1 VAVEK
6 DKWIATEWVAIRHL
20 LGARDELSTW
30 LCGTSIRDAGNFL
43 LGDPCCDRI
52 VFNPPPFEEVCHKD
66 EPTGLRAKY
75 LIEVAKVSSRLSTG
89 DVLIL
94 VLAGH
99 GDKNGVFMIGD
110 EKADCEL
117 RKEELEVVLEGTKGD
132 VLLINTSCYSGSWE
146 SPSWKL
152 IAAAG
157 AGQEA
162 QSISVSG
169 SGECR
174 GGFFSNALIAEY
186 AHEFMIT
193 APCPASVDNNGNR
206 ALQHPHDF
214 GPDKMVIPSRILPK
228 LTLQNVSDW
237 IRQLRNDMGGTYT
250 AADITF
256 IPCTQDVPHALPF
269 LPLDAPTANLH
280 RLPCAP
286 PSPSADHASFSAV
299 SAILQPQLR
308 TDQQMKLSPLDE
320 HELLTRAASLLRSK
334 PIQTAKET
342 STILECWGVVHGPD
356 HGRILDDA
364 TKCQLLV
371 RLRNRALYE
380 ARALRLAKALG
391 WNRAVEELGTP
402 QGRQEPMF
410 SLQTRAEASGCFV
423 KSFIIQESPRRSW
436 VNVAGWLARVWE
448 SSGCPVVEKVE
459 WELALRES
467 LRILSSL

>member
-1 VAVEK
+1 MSQKPKVMSSFLSRSSRFFNYRSGTNSKSPAIHVCGLLGTTSVAVER

-30 LCGTSIRDAGNFL
+30 LCGTSIRDGGNFL

-66 EPTGLRAKY
+66 KPTGLRAKY
-75 LIEVAKVSSRLSTG
+75 LIEVAKASSRLSTG

-117 RKEELEVVLEGTKGD
+117 RKEELEVALEGTKGD

-193 APCPASVDNNGNR
+193 APCPASVDDNGNR

-256 IPCTQDVPHALPF
+256 
-269 LPLDAPTANLH
+269 
-280 RLPCAP
+280 
-286 PSPSADHASFSAV
+286 
-299 SAILQPQLR
+299 
-308 TDQQMKLSPLDE
+308 
-320 HELLTRAASLLRSK
+320 
-334 PIQTAKET
+334 
-342 STILECWGVVHGPD
+342 
-356 HGRILDDA
+356 
-364 TKCQLLV
+364 
-371 RLRNRALYE
+371 
-380 ARALRLAKALG
+380 
-391 WNRAVEELGTP
+391 
-402 QGRQEPMF
+402 
-410 SLQTRAEASGCFV
+410 
-423 KSFIIQESPRRSW
+423 
-436 VNVAGWLARVWE
+436 
-448 SSGCPVVEKVE
+448 
-459 WELALRES
+459 
-467 LRILSSL
+467 

>member
-1 VAVEK
+1 MAVK
-6 DKWIATEWVAIRHL
+6 NDKWIATEWVAIRHL
-20 LGARDELSTW
+20 LGARDDLSMW

-43 LGDPCCDRI
+43 LGDPCCNRI
-52 VFNPPPFEEVCHKD
+52 VFSPPPFEEVCHKD
-66 EPTGLRAKY
+66 DPTGLRARY
-75 LIEVAKVSSRLSTG
+75 IGEVAKVSSRLSTG
-89 DVLIL
+89 DVLVL

-99 GDKNGVFMIGD
+99 GDENGAFIIGD

-117 RKEELEVVLEGTKGD
+117 RKGELEAVLEGTKGD
-132 VLLINTSCYSGSWE
+132 ILLINTSCFSGSWE

-157 AGQEA
+157 ADQGA

-174 GGFFSNALIAEY
+174 GRFFSNAEY

-193 APCPASVDNNGNR
+193 APCPASVDNDGNR
-206 ALQHPHDF
+206 ALQH
-214 GPDKMVIPSRILPK
+214 VIPSRILPK

-250 AADITF
+250 AADITL
-256 IPCTQDVPHALPF
+256 IPCTQDAPHALPF

-308 TDQQMKLSPLDE
+308 TDQRMKLSPLDE
-320 HELLTRAASLLRSK
+320 HELLTRAASLLQSK

-342 STILECWGVVHGPD
+342 STVLECWEVVHGPD

-364 TKCQLLV
+364 TKCRLLV

-380 ARALRLAKALG
+380 ARALRLAKTLG
-391 WNRAVEELGTP
+391 WNRAAEELGTP
-402 QGRQEPMF
+402 QGTRQEPMF

-423 KSFIIQESPRRSW
+423 KSFIIKESPRRSW
-436 VNVAGWLARVWE
+436 VGVAGWLARVWE

-467 LRILSSL
+467 LRID